1 MTKTLESENEIPV
14 HLRMSEDEKNK
25 LESDIE
31 KTKNKIISL
40 KNTLQSPDLDWQ
52 NFFNNDIELTG
63 NWDTDKLDF
72 YKEKLSALKRQY
84 DSILSNNTLANQD
97 YLLEKVGNQID
108 STTKKIENLDLK
120 TKKLKN
126 TNNKTFGDGISQL
139 KKFGLHLLSLGSIYA
154 TVSKASSAY
163 LSQDTELAQKL
174 QSVWVGLGSFL
185 APAIEYISDVL
196 LKGLGYLNEF
206 VKALTGI
213 DFIATANAKALDKQA
228 KAQKNLNNQT
238 YAFDEMNIQQSQS
251 TSSISGSSSSGLIEI
266 PELNQDLVKKLQ
278 DLALWL
284 QENWNW
290 ISKVGIALG
299 VTFGA
304 VKIAG
309 LLGNIGKLIGVSGAA
324 GTGLSALAWLLGII
338 AAVWLG
344 YVAIKGVKEAIEQT
358 KQLNKQL
365 DENLKMHEEQAKSIP
380 ETAKN
385 MVEWASSEKEVG
397 EKTKQTIDYLKRQIS
412 LTKKQ
417 QESIEGQLIPTWMDW
432 TDANKKTRKEMEL
445 SVEEMAGLNT
455 QLWELYKQGKLTDE
469 EIQFLAQ
476 SLYDQGVKSEE
487 LGLKTDDLKEKL
499 QDINKNYNPTIEL
512 SGADKV
518 KSDLTNILNLTQDL
532 IDKKIHIS
540 SSSRMHSGGGRAFAQ
555 GGIVTQPTK
564 AIIGEAGYN
573 EYVLPE
579 RSDYLSRL
587 ASLINQYGGGGQN
600 VNNIYLDGRLIQRQ
614 VNNVTKSKNFLANS

>member
-14 HLRMSEDEKNK
+14 HLRMSEDEKKK

-52 NFFNNDIELTG
+52 NFFNNDLELTG

-108 STTKKIENLDLK
+108 STTKKIENLDSK

-213 DFIATANAKALDKQA
+213 DFIAGANAKALDKQA

-278 DLALWL
+278 DLAHWL
-284 QENWNW
+284 QENWDW

-344 YVAIKGVKEAIEQT
+344 YVAIKGIDEAIKQAKNLNEEIEKNYEMHKEQRKSVTDTAAALTDMAIEQ
-358 KQLNKQL
+358 KK
-365 DENLKMHEEQAKSIP
+365 AG
-380 ETAKN
+380 
-385 MVEWASSEKEVG
+385 KE
-397 EKTKQTIDYLKRQIS
+397 IDYTTDYLRRQIKYS
-412 LTKKQ
+412 KNQYETTKNQIIPILGELTGANDNVRKSQHEIAIEIAGVNSNFKK
-417 QESIEGQLIPTWMDW
+417 
-432 TDANKKTRKEMEL
+432 
-445 SVEEMAGLNT
+445 
-455 QLWELYKQGKLTDE
+455 
-469 EIQFLAQ
+469 
-476 SLYDQGVKSEE
+476 LYDQGILNDKQAQEYYDSLCDQIVIMGE
-487 LGLKTDDLKEKL
+487 LGYDISDLRE
-499 QDINKNYNPTIEL
+499 QYINLTNGNYNITINAEL
-512 SGADKV
+512 HDKV
-518 KSDLTNILNLTQDL
+518 TNNLKSLIKNLTGSTIYL
-532 IDKKIHIS
+532 NVESGKTHG
-540 SSSRMHSGGGRAFAQ
+540 GGGRAFAQ

-600 VNNIYLDGRLIQRQ
+600 VNYIYLDGRLIQRQ